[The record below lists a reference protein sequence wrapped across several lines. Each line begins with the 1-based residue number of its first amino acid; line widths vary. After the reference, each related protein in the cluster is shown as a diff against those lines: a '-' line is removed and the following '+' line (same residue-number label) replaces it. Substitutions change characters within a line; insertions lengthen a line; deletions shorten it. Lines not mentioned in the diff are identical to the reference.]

1 MHRFFLPPEKCRDAV
16 LRLSE
21 NDAHHAADVLR
32 VRVGERVVVLDGA
45 GDELMCTVE
54 AVAKNEVT
62 VRVTQ
67 RSRIAPLPYQLTLV
81 QALTKAKTLDT
92 IIQKAVELGASRV
105 VLLKSDRSVSQIE
118 EEVAAAKLERW
129 QATVVEAA
137 KQCGAAWLTR
147 VEGPLAPQAW
157 LAKGDRFD
165 LLLLASLQPGAAH
178 PRVHM
183 EQFIAERGR
192 LPASVAVCVGPEG
205 DYTPAELNAFRGAG
219 ALPITLGQLVLRSET
234 AAAYCLSVLNY
245 ELQAPRK

>member
-21 NDAHHAADVLR
+21 SDAHHAADVLR
-32 VRVGERVVVLDGA
+32 VRPGERVVVLDGV

-54 AVAKNEVT
+54 AIAKHEVT

-67 RSRIAPLPYQLTLV
+67 RGRIAPLPYQITLV
-81 QALTKAKTLDT
+81 QALTKSKTLDT
-92 IIQKAVELGASRV
+92 IIQKAVELGAARV
-105 VLLKSDRSVSQIE
+105 VLLQSERSVSQIE
-118 EEVAAAKLERW
+118 EDAAAAKLDRW
-129 QATVVEAA
+129 QTTVIEAA

-147 VEGPLAPQAW
+147 VEGPLTPQAW

-165 LLLLASLQPGAAH
+165 VMLLASLQSDAKH
-178 PRVHM
+178 PRVHI
-183 EQFIAERGR
+183 EQFIAERGK
-192 LPASVAVCVGPEG
+192 LPVNVAVCVGPEG

-234 AAAYCLSVLNY
+234 ASAYCLAALNY